1 MGPQRFTKRVCD
13 VSASLQMAL
22 AQDVASVE
30 SRGTAHSM
38 ARVAEMRHRLK
49 ALQDQV
55 CAARGV
61 VVVVE
66 SV

>member
-1 MGPQRFTKRVCD
+1 
-13 VSASLQMAL
+13 MAL
-22 AQDVASVE
+22 AQDVASLE

-38 ARVAEMRHRLK
+38 ARVTEMRHRLK

-55 CAARGV
+55 RAARGEV
-61 VVVVE
+61 VVVG

>member
-1 MGPQRFTKRVCD
+1 
-13 VSASLQMAL
+13 MAL
-22 AQDVASVE
+22 AQDVASLE

-38 ARVAEMRHRLK
+38 TRVTEMRHRLK

-55 CAARGV
+55 RVDRGV
-61 VVVVE
+61 VVAVG

>member
-1 MGPQRFTKRVCD
+1 
-13 VSASLQMAL
+13 MAL
-22 AQDVASVE
+22 AQDVASLE

-61 VVVVE
+61 VAVVE